1 MDKAVTI
8 NDIVRETGVGKG
20 TVDRVLHNRGRVSE
34 ETRQRVLQCIEEL
47 GYKPNKAARMLA
59 KRNIFKIAVIYH
71 NKEKEFWRQVEEGI
85 DKAEQEYKQ
94 MGVII
99 DRFVLPQISVEGQLE
114 MIHHVI
120 GENYDGMAIVPY
132 CSEKITEAI
141 DLAVEKGMQVVTF
154 NNDEPCKRSCY
165 VGQDLRQSGRTAGKL
180 MSMIAPFGCTYAIVL
195 PVIESMSALYGRYQG
210 FQEVLSEKRRDMKL
224 VGVYN
229 FKQDGEQAYSKV
241 QELLKEKELGALYVS
256 NVILEDVA
264 RAVSDAAL
272 GDRIVLIGHDLTE
285 TIVNYIKE
293 GVVDVSIGQ
302 EPEKQG
308 YVAIEKICRKLL
320 ADEEIEQD
328 VFTKIEVV
336 VSENLAYV

>member
-1 MDKAVTI
+1 MDRMVTI
-8 NDIVRETGVGKG
+8 NDIARAAGVGKG

-34 ETRQRVLQCIEEL
+34 ETRQRVLKCIAEL

-59 KRNIFKIAVIYH
+59 KRNIFKIAVVYH
-71 NKEKEFWRQVEEGI
+71 NKEKDFWGQVEEGI

-99 DRFVLPQISVEGQLE
+99 DRFVLPQINVEGQLE
-114 MIHHVI
+114 IINHVI
-120 GENYDGMAIVPY
+120 RERYDGMAIVPY
-132 CSEKITEAI
+132 CSEEITEAI
-141 DLAVEKGMQVVTF
+141 DLAVEKGIQVVTF

-180 MSMIAPFGCTYAIVL
+180 MSMIAPFGCDYAIVL

-210 FQEVLSEKRRDMKL
+210 FREVLAAKRKDMKL

-241 QELLKEKELGALYVS
+241 LELLREKDLGALYVS

-264 RAVSDAAL
+264 RAVSDAGL
-272 GDRIVLIGHDLTE
+272 GEKIILIGHDLTE
-285 TIVNYIKE
+285 RIVNYIRE

-320 ADEEIEQD
+320 ADEEIERD
-328 VFTKIEVV
+328 EFTKIEVV
-336 VSENLAYV
+336 VSENLAYI

>member
-1 MDKAVTI
+1 MEKVVTI
-8 NDIVRETGVGKG
+8 NDIVKETGVGKG

-34 ETRQRVLQCIEEL
+34 ETRQKVLRCIEEL

-71 NKEKEFWRQVEEGI
+71 NKEKDFWRQVEDGI

-99 DRFVLPQISVEGQLE
+99 DRFVLPKISVDGQLE
-114 MIHHVI
+114 VINHVI
-120 GENYDGMAIVPY
+120 KENYDGMAIVPY
-132 CSEKITEAI
+132 CSKEIAEAI
-141 DLAVEKGMQVVTF
+141 NLAVEKGIQVVTF
-154 NNDEPCKRSCY
+154 NNDEKCRRSCY
-165 VGQDLRQSGRTAGKL
+165 VGQDLLQSGRTAGKL
-180 MSMIAPFGCTYAIVL
+180 MSMIAPHACNYAIVL
-195 PVIESMSALYGRYQG
+195 PVVESMSALDGRYQG
-210 FQEVLSEKRRDMKL
+210 FQEVLTAKRKDMKL
-224 VGVYN
+224 LGVYN

-241 QELLKEKELGALYVS
+241 LELLKEKDIGALYVS

-264 RAVSDAAL
+264 RAVSDAGL
-272 GDRIVLIGHDLTE
+272 GSKIILIGHDLTE
-285 TIVNYIKE
+285 TIINYIRQ

-328 VFTKIEVV
+328 VYTKIEVV
-336 VSENLAYV
+336 VSENLDYV